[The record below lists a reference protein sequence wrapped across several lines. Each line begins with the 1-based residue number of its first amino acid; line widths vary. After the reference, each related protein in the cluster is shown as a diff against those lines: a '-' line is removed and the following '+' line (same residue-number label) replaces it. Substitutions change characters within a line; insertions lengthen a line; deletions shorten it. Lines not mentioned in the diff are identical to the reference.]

1 MIALL
6 HLHHVLLHCL
16 KKLGLQS
23 QKLFKCWDW
32 LRVLL
37 IVVGGVVVGVVSS
50 SSHLMGIGS

>member
-6 HLHHVLLHCL
+6 HLHHVLLHGL

-23 QKLFKCWDW
+23 QKLFKYWDW

-50 SSHLMGIGS
+50 PSHLMRIGS